1 MSIGSK
7 TTKPGK
13 AAKAGKTTFF
23 CTACGNEQPR
33 WFGHCPACGQW
44 NTASEAPAGGA
55 TAPTARRA
63 RAGWVPAANARPAGP
78 VPLADVT
85 MESTER
91 SSTGMRE
98 LDRVLGGGIVPGSL
112 LLVGGDPGIG
122 KSTLLLQLARALASE
137 GRKVLYVSGEESE
150 QQIRLRASR
159 LGSVPAGLLLLCE
172 TDLETVLDT
181 AVAVKPDVLIADSIQ
196 TLSRGDLEGGPG
208 TVTQVRECGLAMLH
222 FAKSS
227 QTPVFLV
234 GHVTKDGAVAGPRVL
249 EHMVDAVLYLEGERY
264 QHYRVLRAAKNRFGS
279 THELGVFEMLD
290 SGLRE
295 VANPSEAFLSD
306 STREVPGVAVVA
318 SLEGARPLL
327 VEVQALVST
336 SFYGTPQRVTSG
348 YDPRRLAVLL
358 AVLERRVGLRLGKHD
373 VFVTVTGGFKLDDPG
388 ADLGVALAI
397 ASSFRSRPVLSRTLA
412 LGEVSLSGE
421 LRRVPR
427 LDARL
432 REAAQMGFARAGFP
446 RAQRGDAE
454 GAGLELVPLAT
465 LKEACDQLLGEKVEN
480 VQTERPAPRPEMK
493 PSERFAADVRAKQAA
508 ARRAAEAA
516 RAAGEAPDAGVRDF
530 GGGARTIQNAA
541 MNNAADP
548 TAGLPVRDVR
558 DDLRESAPD
567 EDAR

>member
-1 MSIGSK
+1 MK
-7 TTKPGK
+7 TSGKTAKIPGK
-13 AAKAGKTTFF
+13 AARSSFF

-33 WFGHCPACGQW
+33 WFGHCPACGEW
-44 NTASEAPAGGA
+44 NTASEAPPAGA
-55 TAPTARRA
+55 ASPAAKAARGRQ
-63 RAGWVPAANARPAGP
+63 RWVPAGATVRQGP
-78 VPLADVT
+78 VALSEVT
-85 MESTER
+85 LESSER
-91 SSTGMRE
+91 TSTGMRE

-122 KSTLLLQLARALASE
+122 KSTLLLQLARAIAAE
-137 GRKVLYVSGEESE
+137 GRRVLYVSGEESE
-150 QQIRLRASR
+150 QQVRLRASR
-159 LGSVPAGLLLLCE
+159 LGDVPENLMLLCE
-172 TDLETVLDT
+172 TDLETVLE
-181 AVAVKPDVLIADSIQ
+181 AAAKLAPDALIADSIQ
-196 TLSRGDLEGGPG
+196 TLSRADLEGGPG
-208 TVTQVRECGLAMLH
+208 TVTQVRECGLALLH
-222 FAKSS
+222 YAKAS
-227 QTPVFLV
+227 QTAVFLV

-295 VANPSEAFLSD
+295 VLNPSEAFLSD
-306 STREVPGVAVVA
+306 SVREVPGVAVVA

-397 ASSFRSRPVLSRTLA
+397 ASSFRSRPVLPRTLA

-432 REAAQMGFARAGFP
+432 REAAQMGFERAGFP
-446 RAQRGDAE
+446 RAQSADAE
-454 GAGLELVPLAT
+454 GAGLERVPLAT
-465 LKEACDQLLGEKVEN
+465 LREACELLLGEKVETPR
-480 VQTERPAPRPEMK
+480 TEA
-493 PSERFAADVRAKQAA
+493 AA
-508 ARRAAEAA
+508 ARADQRPVEKLAAAA
-516 RAAGEAPDAGVRDF
+516 RVRP
-530 GGGARTIQNAA
+530 ATVAT
-541 MNNAADP
+541 
-548 TAGLPVRDVR
+548 TAEV
-558 DDLRESAPD
+558 E
-567 EDAR
+567 E

>member
-1 MSIGSK
+1 MK
-7 TTKPGK
+7 TS
-13 AAKAGKTTFF
+13 GKTPKAQKTSFF

-33 WFGHCPACGQW
+33 WFGHCPACGEW
-44 NTASEAPAGGA
+44 NTASEAPSSRSAKPDA
-55 TAPTARRA
+55 TKPLTHAKR
-63 RAGWVPAANARPAGP
+63 WVPAGGQRAQGP
-78 VPLADVT
+78 VALADVSL
-85 MESTER
+85 ESTER
-91 SSTGMRE
+91 TKTGMRE

-122 KSTLLLQLARALASE
+122 KSTLLLQLARAFALD

-150 QQIRLRASR
+150 QQIRLRAER
-159 LGSVPAGLLLLCE
+159 LGSVPANLLLLCE
-172 TDLETVLDT
+172 TDLETVLET
-181 AVAVKPDVLIADSIQ
+181 AMSVRPDALIADSIQ
-196 TLSRGDLEGGPG
+196 TLSRADLEGGPG

-222 FAKSS
+222 YAKSS
-227 QTPVFLV
+227 GTAVFLV

-279 THELGVFEMLD
+279 TNELGVFEMLE

-397 ASSFRSRPVLSRTLA
+397 ASSFRSRPVLARTLA

-446 RAQRGDAE
+446 RAQRSDAE
-454 GAGLELVPLAT
+454 GCGLELVPLST
-465 LKEACDQLLGEKVEN
+465 LREACEQLLGEKLETPRLEVA
-480 VQTERPAPRPEMK
+480 APRVEPR
-493 PSERFAADVRAKQAA
+493 PVERMAAAAAA
-508 ARRAAEAA
+508 ARAK
-516 RAAGEAPDAGVRDF
+516 
-530 GGGARTIQNAA
+530 
-541 MNNAADP
+541 AD
-548 TAGLPVRDVR
+548 
-558 DDLRESAPD
+558 E
-567 EDAR
+567 

>member
-1 MSIGSK
+1 MKSTGK
-7 TTKPGK
+7 TTKP
-13 AAKAGKTTFF
+13 AKAPKTSFF

-33 WFGHCPACGQW
+33 WFGHCPACGEW
-44 NTASEAPAGGA
+44 NTASEAPQARGAA
-55 TAPTARRA
+55 TAAASAAGAGARSR
-63 RAGWVPAANARPAGP
+63 WLPAG
-78 VPLADVT
+78 VTRREGAVALADVSL
-85 MESTER
+85 ESTER
-91 SSTGMRE
+91 ATTGMRE

-122 KSTLLLQLARALASE
+122 KSTLLLQLARSYAAD

-159 LGSVPAGLLLLCE
+159 LGDVPEQLLLLCE
-172 TDLETVLDT
+172 TDLETVLE
-181 AVAVKPDVLIADSIQ
+181 AAARLAPEALVIDSIQ
-196 TLSRGDLEGGPG
+196 TLSRADLEGGPG
-208 TVTQVRECGLAMLH
+208 TVTQVRECGLALLH
-222 FAKSS
+222 YAKASK
-227 QTPVFLV
+227 TAVFLV

-279 THELGVFEMLD
+279 THELGVFEMLE

-306 STREVPGVAVVA
+306 GARDVPGVAVVA

-358 AVLERRVGLRLGKHD
+358 AVLERRVGLRMGRHD

-427 LDARL
+427 LEARL
-432 REAAQMGFARAGFP
+432 REAAQMGFVRAGFP
-446 RAQRGDAE
+446 RAQLADAE
-454 GAGLELVPLAT
+454 GVSLEKTPLTT
-465 LKEACDQLLGEKVEN
+465 LREACELLLGEKVE
-480 VQTERPAPRPEMK
+480 TPRLEAAAPRAEARPV
-493 PSERFAADVRAKQAA
+493 ERLAA
-508 ARRAAEAA
+508 ASRSPRHE
-516 RAAGEAPDAGVRDF
+516 R
-530 GGGARTIQNAA
+530 
-541 MNNAADP
+541 
-548 TAGLPVRDVR
+548 
-558 DDLRESAPD
+558 
-567 EDAR
+567 EDA

>member
-1 MSIGSK
+1 MKSSGK
-7 TTKPGK
+7 TAKP
-13 AAKAGKTTFF
+13 AKAEKTHFF

-33 WFGHCPACGQW
+33 WFGHCPACGEW
-44 NTASEAPAGGA
+44 NTASEAPNPSKPGAKGAAPKPAGRG
-55 TAPTARRA
+55 R
-63 RAGWVPAANARPAGP
+63 WVPAGAARREGA
-78 VPLADVT
+78 VPLTEVSLA
-85 MESTER
+85 STER
-91 SSTGMRE
+91 ASTGMRE

-122 KSTLLLQLARALASE
+122 KSTLMLQLARAYASA
-137 GRKVLYVSGEESE
+137 GRKTLYVSGEESE
-150 QQIRLRASR
+150 QQIRLRSSR
-159 LGSVPAGLLLLCE
+159 LGDVPEALLLLCE
-172 TDLETVLDT
+172 TDLETVLET
-181 AVAVKPDVLIADSIQ
+181 AARLEPEALVIDSIQ
-196 TLSRGDLEGGPG
+196 TLSRADLEGGPG
-208 TVTQVRECGLAMLH
+208 TVTQVRECGLALLH
-222 FAKSS
+222 YAKAAK
-227 QTPVFLV
+227 TAVFLV

-279 THELGVFEMLD
+279 THELGVFEMLE

-306 STREVPGVAVVA
+306 STRDVPGVAVVA

-358 AVLERRVGLRLGKHD
+358 AVLERRVGLRLGRHD

-446 RAQRGDAE
+446 RAQLTDAE
-454 GAGLELVPLAT
+454 GIGMEMSPLST
-465 LKEACDQLLGEKVEN
+465 LREACELLLGDKVE
-480 VQTERPAPRPEMK
+480 TPRAEAPAPRAEARPV
-493 PSERFAADVRAKQAA
+493 ERLAA
-508 ARRAAEAA
+508 ASRRREEA
-516 RAAGEAPDAGVRDF
+516 
-530 GGGARTIQNAA
+530 
-541 MNNAADP
+541 
-548 TAGLPVRDVR
+548 
-558 DDLRESAPD
+558 
-567 EDAR
+567 

>member
-1 MSIGSK
+1 MKISGK
-7 TTKPGK
+7 TP
-13 AAKAGKTTFF
+13 KAGKPAKSSFF

-33 WFGHCPACGQW
+33 WFGHCPACGEW
-44 NTASEAPAGGA
+44 NTASEAPPAGAGAAAGGQRGS
-55 TAPTARRA
+55 RR
-63 RAGWVPAANARPAGP
+63 WVPVGGARNQGP
-78 VPLADVT
+78 VPLAHVSLA
-85 MESTER
+85 STER
-91 SSTGMRE
+91 TSTGMRE

-122 KSTLLLQLARALASE
+122 KSTLLLQLARAYAAG

-159 LGSVPAGLLLLCE
+159 LGSVPENLLLLCE
-172 TDLETVLDT
+172 TDLEVVLET
-181 AVAVKPDVLIADSIQ
+181 AMSLAPDALIADSIQ
-196 TLSRGDLEGGPG
+196 TLSRADLEGGPG

-222 FAKSS
+222 YAKASK
-227 QTPVFLV
+227 TAVFLV

-279 THELGVFEMLD
+279 TNELGVFEMLE

-306 STREVPGVAVVA
+306 SSRDVPGVAVVA

-397 ASSFRSRPVLSRTLA
+397 ASSFRNRPVLSRTLA

-446 RAQRGDAE
+446 RAQAADAE
-454 GAGLELVPLAT
+454 GCGIEPVPLAT
-465 LKEACDQLLGEKVEN
+465 LREACEQLLGEKVETP
-480 VQTERPAPRPEMK
+480 QL
-493 PSERFAADVRAKQAA
+493 
-508 ARRAAEAA
+508 ARK
-516 RAAGEAPDAGVRDF
+516 DA
-530 GGGARTIQNAA
+530 
-541 MNNAADP
+541 
-548 TAGLPVRDVR
+548 
-558 DDLRESAPD
+558 
-567 EDAR
+567 

>member
-1 MSIGSK
+1 MK
-7 TTKPGK
+7 TSGKTPG
-13 AAKAGKTTFF
+13 AGKPHKTSFF

-33 WFGHCPACGQW
+33 WFGHCPACGEW
-44 NTASEAPAGGA
+44 NTASEAPPAGAGA
-55 TAPTARRA
+55 AAAGQRGSRR
-63 RAGWVPAANARPAGP
+63 WVPIGAARNQGP
-78 VPLADVT
+78 VALADVSL
-85 MESTER
+85 ESTER
-91 SSTGMRE
+91 TSTGMRE

-122 KSTLLLQLARALASE
+122 KSTLLLQLARAYAAG

-150 QQIRLRASR
+150 QQIRLRAAR
-159 LGSVPAGLLLLCE
+159 LGSVPENLMLLCE
-172 TDLETVLDT
+172 TDLEQVLET
-181 AVAVKPDVLIADSIQ
+181 AMALAPDAMIADSIQ
-196 TLSRGDLEGGPG
+196 TLSRADLEGGPG

-222 FAKSS
+222 YAKASK
-227 QTPVFLV
+227 TAVFLV

-279 THELGVFEMLD
+279 TNELGVFEMLD

-306 STREVPGVAVVA
+306 STRDVPGVAVVA

-446 RAQRGDAE
+446 RAQAADAE
-454 GAGLELVPLAT
+454 GCGIEAVPLAT
-465 LKEACDQLLGEKVEN
+465 LREACEQLLGEKLE
-480 VQTERPAPRPEMK
+480 TPHM
-493 PSERFAADVRAKQAA
+493 
-508 ARRAAEAA
+508 ARK
-516 RAAGEAPDAGVRDF
+516 DA
-530 GGGARTIQNAA
+530 
-541 MNNAADP
+541 
-548 TAGLPVRDVR
+548 
-558 DDLRESAPD
+558 
-567 EDAR
+567 

>member
-1 MSIGSK
+1 MKIGSK
-7 TTKPGK
+7 TSKAPK
-13 AAKAGKTTFF
+13 AAKPSFF
-23 CTACGNEQPR
+23 CTACGNEQAR
-33 WFGHCPACGQW
+33 WFGHGPACGEW
-44 NTASEAPAGGA
+44 NTASEAPVASVA
-55 TAPTARRA
+55 TSPSSKA
-63 RAGWVPAANARPAGP
+63 RASGQRWVPAGGQRSPGP
-78 VPLADVT
+78 VALAGVSL
-85 MESTER
+85 ESTER
-91 SSTGMRE
+91 TRTGMRE

-122 KSTLLLQLARALASE
+122 KSTLLLQLARAFAID

-150 QQIRLRASR
+150 QQIRLRAER
-159 LGSVPAGLLLLCE
+159 LGSGPANLLLLCE
-172 TDLETVLDT
+172 TELETVLET
-181 AVAVKPDVLIADSIQ
+181 AMQVKPDALIADSIQ
-196 TLSRGDLEGGPG
+196 TLSRADLEGGPG

-222 FAKSS
+222 FAKASK
-227 QTPVFLV
+227 TPVFLV

-279 THELGVFEMLD
+279 TNELGVFEMLD

-306 STREVPGVAVVA
+306 STRDVPGVAVVA

-397 ASSFRSRPVLSRTLA
+397 ASSFRSRAVLPRTLA

-432 REAAQMGFARAGFP
+432 REAAPMGFARAGFP
-446 RAQRGDAE
+446 RVQAADAE
-454 GAGLELVPLAT
+454 GAGIEPVPLAT
-465 LKEACDQLLGEKVEN
+465 LREACEQLLGAKVD
-480 VQTERPAPRPEMK
+480 APRLE
-493 PSERFAADVRAKQAA
+493 AA
-508 ARRAAEAA
+508 APRAEA
-516 RAAGEAPDAGVRDF
+516 RPEERLPAAAPRSKPEEA
-530 GGGARTIQNAA
+530 
-541 MNNAADP
+541 
-548 TAGLPVRDVR
+548 
-558 DDLRESAPD
+558 
-567 EDAR
+567 